1 MKIKIGLITVGN
13 HCQKNIIPSLVAM
26 DDVEIVSFHTRNLDT
41 ASTIT
46 KKYNIT
52 YFENIDKMLA
62 ESAIDFV
69 YISSPNALHYPN
81 IIKALNNKINVIVE
95 KTAITSLQQAE
106 KIIDLAANHNLLV
119 YEAFMYKHHQQ
130 FSRLKEIIE
139 NETYGVVKKAF
150 INFGFPHLA
159 KTDIRYSKELDGGA
173 LFDAGAYTISAMNG
187 LFGENMYE
195 NSRIYFENHSVDVN
209 GYAVFNNT
217 KNIQCFLNWGF
228 GLGYK
233 NEIQIWTNEG
243 VIMADRAFSKPSNL
257 AAKIYHIKN
266 GVETI
271 DSSFTGNHFERKFKF
286 IFSLDQTKYKTVN
299 SELMAQINTLEL
311 ILKKNNNVS

>member
-52 YFENIDKMLA
+52 YYENIDKMLA

-130 FSRLKEIIE
+130 FSRLKEIIQ

-150 INFGFPHLA
+150 I
-159 KTDIRYSKELDGGA
+159 
-173 LFDAGAYTISAMNG
+173 
-187 LFGENMYE
+187 
-195 NSRIYFENHSVDVN
+195 
-209 GYAVFNNT
+209 
-217 KNIQCFLNWGF
+217 
-228 GLGYK
+228 
-233 NEIQIWTNEG
+233 
-243 VIMADRAFSKPSNL
+243 
-257 AAKIYHIKN
+257 
-266 GVETI
+266 
-271 DSSFTGNHFERKFKF
+271 HFE
-286 IFSLDQTKYKTVN
+286 Y
-299 SELMAQINTLEL
+299 
-311 ILKKNNNVS
+311 VSI